1 MSQILFGYAFTLFT
15 AVIVVAGDFALKTA
29 ADTGRSISS
38 FFVIAGVVFY
48 AVSAL
53 FWFYAMHHVT
63 LAQAGVAYSML
74 TLLALALIGA
84 IWFGEPLY
92 AREYAGLGCALL
104 SMLLMSRLA

>member
-1 MSQILFGYAFTLFT
+1 MTHFAFGYAFAFFT
-15 AVIVVAGDFALKTA
+15 ALLVILGDFAIKTA
-29 ADTGRSISS
+29 AD
-38 FFVIAGVVFY
+38 AGHAITSAYVAIGVMLY

-53 FWFYAMHHVT
+53 FWFYAMQHVT

-74 TLLALALIGA
+74 TLVALALIGA
-84 IWFGEPLY
+84 VWFGESLQ